1 MDKDYLTIFEV
12 AGITKYTVGTLR
24 KLVLKK
30 QIPFH
35 KIRRS
40 LRFRRGELALWIQSG
55 GKEVVYLPDDDGS
68 KPETH
73 EGNTKPGTEQSGT
86 VLDGAEARA

>member
-24 KLVLKK
+24 KLVLKN

-55 GKEVVYLPDDDGS
+55 GKEVVYLPDDDGTG
-68 KPETH
+68 PET
-73 EGNTKPGTEQSGT
+73 EQGYG
-86 VLDGAEARA
+86 GAVPDEVDVPLPPEAQA

>member
-24 KLVLKK
+24 KLVLRN

-55 GKEVVYLPDDDGS
+55 GKEVVYLPDDDGA
-68 KPETH
+68 KPET
-73 EGNTKPGTEQSGT
+73 EQKTG
-86 VLDGAEARA
+86 EAVSAGVEVSPPPEVTA